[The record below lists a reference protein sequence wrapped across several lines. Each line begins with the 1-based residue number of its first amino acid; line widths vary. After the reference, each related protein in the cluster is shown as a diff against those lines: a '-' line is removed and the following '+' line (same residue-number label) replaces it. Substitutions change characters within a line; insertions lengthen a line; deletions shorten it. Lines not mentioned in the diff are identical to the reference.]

1 MWKKILGFGFLVLAL
16 FGLVL
21 GGVAAYRGVP
31 GTNPEAPQV
40 YQEDY
45 TSYYAPLS
53 DEEASGLIYMVEE
66 EKLARDVYLTL
77 HNETGLTVFEMIA
90 ESEQSH
96 MDAVLS
102 LIDKYNLT
110 APGTLDQVGVFE
122 NPELQALYD
131 QLIEQGSQSTVDA
144 LKVGALIEET
154 DIKDLE
160 EWIAKTDNED
170 IARVYSNLMAGS
182 ENHLRAFVRNLE
194 AEGVEYTAQ
203 VLPQEQVDEIM
214 AGETGHSGH
223 GKMMAGENHSHM
235 KGKEGDRMAKEQRGK
250 MGGRIKGNGDEKGT
264 HEHGKSGNGE
274 GNKSMR
280 GYGSGDCLIQA
291 EGA

>member
-1 MWKKILGFGFLVLAL
+1 MRKKILGIGFLVLAL

-21 GGVAAYRGVP
+21 GGAAAYMGVP
-31 GTNPEAPQV
+31 GTNPEAPRA
-40 YQEDY
+40 YQD
-45 TSYYAPLS
+45 YYAPLS
-53 DEEASGLIYMVEE
+53 DEEASGLLYTVEE
-66 EKLARDVYLTL
+66 EKLARDIYLTL
-77 HNETGLTVFEMIA
+77 YNETGLAVFERIA
-90 ESEQSH
+90 QSEQRH
-96 MDAVLS
+96 TDVVLS
-102 LIDKYNLT
+102 LIEKYNLT
-110 APGTLDQVGVFE
+110 APDTLDKVGVFE

-160 EWIAKTDNED
+160 DWIAKTDNKD

-194 AEGVEYTAQ
+194 AEDVEYSAQ
-203 VLPQEQVDEIM
+203 VLPQEQLGKIL

-235 KGKEGDRMAKEQRGK
+235 KHSDRMAKGHRGN
-250 MGGRIKGNGDEKGT
+250 MMKGYEHRKGA
-264 HEHGKSGNGE
+264 HEHGKSGNDGGHMLVRGYDNGDCSMQGE
-274 GNKSMR
+274 G
-280 GYGSGDCLIQA
+280 A
-291 EGA
+291 